1 MLFFHVISH
10 IFKVLIC
17 ISGIHEKGRINK
29 LRKCNC
35 VLTVSIH
42 NSSTFIKD
50 VEINSITTSCCCF
63 CCCFAVVSVDDDNND
78 DDGDALLQPILITI

>member
-1 MLFFHVISH
+1 
-10 IFKVLIC
+10 
-17 ISGIHEKGRINK
+17 
-29 LRKCNC
+29 
-35 VLTVSIH
+35 VSIH